1 MFTVCCELP
10 AGPAAPPSSQPGD
23 VAKYVGDMS
32 SKNSPSSRS
41 SRGRR
46 TGARP
51 VTRSARTESAPA
63 PQAGPRSAGRRSQR
77 SAIATPRPAKA
88 EPTPRMRRAK
98 WLFSAVAV
106 PHLAVVGLAIAL
118 CLAGL
123 LVFGAPLAWLPTAI
137 ASTWMVV
144 NLGSL
149 SIDDL
154 SVSVLPAL
162 PAVGFFALLAWQ
174 IHKAVREKVS
184 VKDLLYLL
192 GAVVSSALALML
204 ITWLM
209 LWDAGK
215 VYDVAGP
222 GLLPLA
228 PRVLLLHLSALAC
241 GMGPR
246 LWRALAKRYGVPRIV
261 VDSAVSA
268 SRVTLFTLAAAAVVL
283 VIFLAVGWQ
292 RQGQLL
298 AEYPQLPGTGL
309 AALIAMSIG
318 YVPNALVGI
327 AATLVGGDLHV
338 GPASYSLFD
347 IIQVPLPPV
356 PLLAALP
363 PAAAPWAPAL
373 LLIPAVVSGWVFY
386 KQRPNFLHAALAAG
400 WSAIFAALLAFFMS
414 GAAGIY
420 GNVGPTLL
428 FYAGLQAM
436 WVLGAGIIVAAVD
449 AILKARA
456 AQGEQD
462 ELADAEPADAVPAEV
477 AADAETDGDAEEN
490 ADTESDTE
498 SDTEAEAE
506 AETEED
512 TEAAADATGEEDAD
526 AAEEE
531 ASASESDDA
540 ESDAE
545 SDGAESEDA
554 ESDDV
559 EVGEAELVEADV
571 VEAEVVE
578 GVPVIRDAE
587 VEGTDVADVVDA
599 EVVEEAE
606 VVGEEES
613 EDADGHSAADAEK
626 ERGNRG

>member
-1 MFTVCCELP
+1 MLRYFRIYMWRSSSR
-10 AGPAAPPSSQPGD
+10 GPAAPPSSGRGD
-23 VAKYVGDMS
+23 VAKYVGDMN

-41 SRGRR
+41 TRGRR

-51 VTRSARTESAPA
+51 VTRSARTEWAPA
-63 PQAGPRSAGRRSQR
+63 PQAGPRSGSRRTQR
-77 SAIATPRPAKA
+77 SAIATPRSAKA

-106 PHLAVVGLAIAL
+106 PHLAVVGLTIAL

-137 ASTWMVV
+137 ASTWMVA
-144 NLGSL
+144 NIGSL

-154 SVSVLPAL
+154 TVSVLPAL

-222 GLLPLA
+222 GLWPFF

-246 LWRALAKRYGVPRIV
+246 LWRALAKRYGVPRV
-261 VDSAVSA
+261 LVDSAVSA
-268 SRVTLFTLAAAAVVL
+268 SRVTLFTLAASAVVL

-327 AATLVGGDLHV
+327 SAILVGGDLHV

-363 PAAAPWAPAL
+363 ATAAPWAPAL
-373 LLIPAVVSGWVFY
+373 LLIPAAVSGWVFY
-386 KQRPNFLHAALAAG
+386 KQRPSFLHAALAAG
-400 WSAIFAALLAFFMS
+400 WSGIFAALLAFFTS

-420 GNVGPTLL
+420 GIVGPTLV

-436 WVLGAGIIVAAVD
+436 WVLGAGIIMAAVD
-449 AILKARA
+449 SILKARA
-456 AQGEQD
+456 AQGEQE
-462 ELADAEPADAVPAEV
+462 ELADAVPADADAATDE
-477 AADAETDGDAEEN
+477 AGSEQAGDADAETDGGEDNAEIDGREDN
-490 ADTESDTE
+490 
-498 SDTEAEAE
+498 
-506 AETEED
+506 AETDGAED
-512 TEAAADATGEEDAD
+512 NAE

-531 ASASESDDA
+531 ASASDEESGEAEADSDVAAVSSEEETEEVSVENSEDDA
-540 ESDAE
+540 EQEQEASASEGDADG
-545 SDGAESEDA
+545 SDGADGAEVTEEETDEEAAAGDA
-554 ESDDV
+554 EDK
-559 EVGEAELVEADV
+559 EQG
-571 VEAEVVE
+571 
-578 GVPVIRDAE
+578 
-587 VEGTDVADVVDA
+587 
-599 EVVEEAE
+599 
-606 VVGEEES
+606 
-613 EDADGHSAADAEK
+613 
-626 ERGNRG
+626 ERG

>member
-1 MFTVCCELP
+1 MLLRVNSVYICCDLTVG
-10 AGPAAPPSSQPGD
+10 AAAPPSSGRMD
-23 VAKYVGDMS
+23 VAKYVGDMN

-41 SRGRR
+41 TRGRR

-51 VTRSARTESAPA
+51 VTRSARTDSAPA
-63 PQAGPRSAGRRSQR
+63 PQAGPRSGTRRSQR
-77 SAIATPRPAKA
+77 SAIATPQSTKA

-98 WLFSAVAV
+98 WLFSAVAI
-106 PHLAVVGLAIAL
+106 PHLAVVGLTIAL

-137 ASTWMVV
+137 ASTWMVA
-144 NLGSL
+144 NIGSL

-154 SVSVLPAL
+154 TVSVLPAL
-162 PAVGFFALLAWQ
+162 PAVGFFVLLAWQ

-192 GAVVSSALALML
+192 GTVVSSALVLML

-222 GLLPLA
+222 GLWPFFL
-228 PRVLLLHLSALAC
+228 RVLLLHLSALAC

-246 LWRALAKRYGVPRIV
+246 LWRALAKRYGVPRV
-261 VDSAVSA
+261 LVDSAVSA
-268 SRVTLFTLAAAAVVL
+268 SRVTLFMLAVSAVVL

-327 AATLVGGDLHV
+327 AAVLVGGDLHV

-363 PAAAPWAPAL
+363 SAAAPWAPTL
-373 LLIPAVVSGWVFY
+373 LLIPAIVSGWVFY

-400 WSAIFAALLAFFMS
+400 WSAIFSALLTFFAS

-456 AQGEQD
+456 AQAEQD
-462 ELADAEPADAVPAEV
+462 ELADAAPADADASD
-477 AADAETDGDAEEN
+477 ADADST
-490 ADTESDTE
+490 
-498 SDTEAEAE
+498 
-506 AETEED
+506 
-512 TEAAADATGEEDAD
+512 AAADDDAN
-526 AAEEE
+526 AADEE
-531 ASASESDDA
+531 ASASEAEAGESAEASAEDDEETPEASAGESDDA
-540 ESDAE
+540 EAE
-545 SDGAESEDA
+545 VAAAD
-554 ESDDV
+554 
-559 EVGEAELVEADV
+559 EADADES
-571 VEAEVVE
+571 EAEVLSE
-578 GVPVIRDAE
+578 EEEEKKTEADAE
-587 VEGTDVADVVDA
+587 EPESAA
-599 EVVEEAE
+599 EEAE
-606 VVGEEES
+606 ES
-613 EDADGHSAADAEK
+613 E
-626 ERGNRG
+626 RGQRG